1 MYLLCKDCIVHVNV
15 IYVENVLALGQP
27 NLEIG
32 VFGICTIDGE
42 RIMYRDVNLVDNSVS
57 GLMRGT
63 AGTAAAP
70 AARPAA
76 AAARRCA
83 ARW

>member
-1 MYLLCKDCIVHVNV
+1 MQPLTATDNIM
-15 IYVENVLALGQP
+15 YVEDANALGQP

-32 VFGICTIDGE
+32 VFGVCTVDGE

-63 AGTAAAP
+63 AGTAATFSLLTVLIV
-70 AARPAA
+70 
-76 AAARRCA
+76 
-83 ARW
+83 